1 MLLDAS
7 RRSRTRSIRFEHFKI
22 SISLRMALT
31 GGKVWE
37 TSLVLSVNYSLTM
50 KNFSRKENLQDR
62 LERNLLVVS
71 QPMPLMVNKLWDQL
85 CQPAQPVGNMV
96 VLEAKIWI
104 NLGITTQTSLVQLM
118 IPTYQRT
125 TTSKLLR
132 PLRHSQRVAAQLQ
145 LQLQKQSIN
154 RNPRKREPRRN
165 LHLTLRLIH
174 LRQMKRVIR
183 RKRRRLQRLA

>member
-7 RRSRTRSIRFEHFKI
+7 RRSKTRSIRFEHFKI

-71 QPMPLMVNKLWDQL
+71 QPMPLMVNRLWDQL
-85 CQPAQPVGNMV
+85 CQPAQQVGNMV

-145 LQLQKQSIN
+145 LQLKKQSIN

-165 LHLTLRLIH
+165 LHQTLRLIH